1 MEQDQKISV
10 STQDLI
16 AVLAQSE
23 SVKRAREFAYENN
36 LSKKEIGQIN
46 ETQPESNISNS
57 LKEMVNTA
65 LNASKMIR
73 IENGNQYLLVYRAH
87 KTGGIVEYIHND
99 LYEFKKYD
107 SLTMLNNLISDF
119 YGLDSRLTEDPIK
132 VNIELTNDLYDQIHY
147 MDPAELEKMID
158 DEKFDVKIRQFLRD
172 FYQNN
177 QQVCKLVFKK
187 RRTIKNPLQEDFVML
202 FVPGEDYI
210 WHINYEES
218 SNNRIFL
225 MSNSINNYF
234 DVLQRILD
242 DFLHIEGFL
251 AEKKPRK
258 AEQEVEGFS
267 FKRGFSFFWKS
278 NFVLLITVLFLY
290 INKSGWSEGSGPMVV
305 GFAVF
310 CEVMIILL
318 SIFACLKE
326 REEPF
331 TVKRAKSA
339 S

>member
-10 STQDLI
+10 SAQDLI

-65 LNASKMIR
+65 LDASKMIR
-73 IENGNQYLLVYRAH
+73 IENGNQYLLVYRAR
-87 KTGGIVEYIHND
+87 KTEGIVEYIHNG

-132 VNIELTNDLYDQIHY
+132 INIELTNDLYDQIHY

-187 RRTIKNPLQEDFVML
+187 
-202 FVPGEDYI
+202 
-210 WHINYEES
+210 
-218 SNNRIFL
+218 
-225 MSNSINNYF
+225 
-234 DVLQRILD
+234 
-242 DFLHIEGFL
+242 EG
-251 AEKKPRK
+251 P
-258 AEQEVEGFS
+258 
-267 FKRGFSFFWKS
+267 
-278 NFVLLITVLFLY
+278 
-290 INKSGWSEGSGPMVV
+290 
-305 GFAVF
+305 
-310 CEVMIILL
+310 
-318 SIFACLKE
+318 
-326 REEPF
+326 
-331 TVKRAKSA
+331 
-339 S
+339 